1 VKEQT
6 KKNSRITT
14 LDLMRGYF
22 LVGIV
27 LTHINFFP
35 NGLDW
40 WSARGSLYVTSAEG
54 FFLISGIVLGIIRG
68 AKLINRPFIDVV
80 KLLLKRGLKLYIT
93 SIILVIT
100 FTLFGWWFFMDNPG
114 LKYDIISPTTGFL
127 DMLWQ
132 TITLRYFYGWADYLR
147 LYAIFLFATPLVLWL
162 LRKGWWYIVM
172 ILSIGVWS
180 LFPSDPSIPDKTQEL
195 LQPLSWQLIFFAGI
209 TIGFYWEKIY
219 AWWRSLAPKTKTVIK
234 IIVTSLALATVIINV
249 YLVFG
254 KKIVDAGTAI
264 YLNDLQHKLYI
275 NYFDKERLP
284 IARLLMFGLWFLA
297 SFFVFRRFESLI
309 IKILG
314 WLLLPFGT
322 NSLYVYTVHA
332 FLIFFIHLWVKSGNI
347 LFNFIFTTIIIA
359 VIWLAVRYKFLMKI
373 IPR

>member
-1 VKEQT
+1 
-6 KKNSRITT
+6 
-14 LDLMRGYF
+14 MRGYF

-27 LTHINFFP
+27 LTHLNFFP

-68 AKLINRPFIDVV
+68 AKLINHPFLDAV
-80 KLLLKRGLKLYIT
+80 KLLLRRGLQLYLT
-93 SIILVIT
+93 SIILVVT
-100 FTLFGWWFFMDNPG
+100 FTLIGWWFFMDNPG
-114 LKYDIISPTTGFL
+114 LKYDIISPTTDFL

-132 TITLRYFYGWADYLR
+132 TITLRYSYGWADYLR
-147 LYAIFLFATPLVLWL
+147 LYAIFLFAAPLAMWL

-172 ILSIGVWS
+172 IISIGVWS
-180 LFPSDPSIPDKTQEL
+180 LFPTDPSIPDTTQEL
-195 LQPLSWQLIFFAGI
+195 LQPLSWQLIFFTGM
-209 TIGFYWEKIY
+209 TIGFYWKNIFE
-219 AWWRSLAPKTKTVIK
+219 WWLRLAPKTKKIIK
-234 IIVTSLALATVIINV
+234 IIVISLALATLLINV

-264 YLNDLQHKLYI
+264 YLNDLQYKLYI
-275 NYFDKERLP
+275 NFFDKEQLP
-284 IARLLMFGLWFLA
+284 IARLTMFGLWFLA
-297 SFFVFRRFESLI
+297 SFFIFRRFESFI
-309 IKILG
+309 VKKIG

-332 FLIFFIHLWVKSGNI
+332 FLIFFIHLWIKPGNI
-347 LFNFIFTTIIIA
+347 IFNFTITATTIA
-359 VIWLAVRYKFLMKI
+359 LIWLAVRYKFLMKI